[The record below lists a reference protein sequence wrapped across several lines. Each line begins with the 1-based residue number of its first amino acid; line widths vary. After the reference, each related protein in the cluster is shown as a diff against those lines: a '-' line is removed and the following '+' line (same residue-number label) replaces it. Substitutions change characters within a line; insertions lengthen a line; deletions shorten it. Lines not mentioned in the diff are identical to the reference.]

1 MSNTT
6 LFTGARIICP
16 KTGVDELADVL
27 VEGGVIKK
35 IGQNIAA
42 PTGATTH
49 QLGGLVLCPGLI
61 DGQVHLRE
69 PGGEAAE
76 TLETG
81 LAAAAAGGV
90 TRLVTMPNTTPA
102 TDSALVVRYLQMR
115 AEQLGGPRIHVTG
128 CLTENR
134 IGERLAD
141 LRGMADA
148 GAFGFTDDGDD
159 VQDWSI
165 FRAVMEEAKALGK
178 PVLVHAEEV
187 SLSNKAT
194 MHEGTVSAAL
204 GVSGSPPLAEDA
216 GVYRAI
222 ELARLTGAR
231 VHILHVSTAGGAAL
245 LREAKKSG
253 MQNISGETC
262 PQYFSLTHERVAQ
275 VGTLA
280 KMYPPLR
287 EQTDIDAVLEALKDG
302 TIEMITTDHAPHP
315 ADKKALPLED
325 APPGGMGME
334 TLLAVSL
341 THLYHA
347 GHFDLPKTL
356 DFLTA
361 GPARTLGLPGGSL
374 EEGAP
379 ADVCIFNPDETW
391 TVRGAEFASKSSNT
405 AFEGLKLRGKVKMTV
420 VGGEVVFGGASS

>member
-27 VEGGVIKK
+27 VEGGLIKK

-42 PTGATTH
+42 PTGTTTH

-231 VHILHVSTAGGAAL
+231 VHILHVSTAGGAANYAA
-245 LREAKKSG
+245 RGEKKWHAKHLGRDLSAV
-253 MQNISGETC
+253 
-262 PQYFSLTHERVAQ
+262 FFA
-275 VGTLA
+275 
-280 KMYPPLR
+280 
-287 EQTDIDAVLEALKDG
+287 DARARG
-302 TIEMITTDHAPHP
+302 AGGHP
-315 ADKKALPLED
+315 GKN
-325 APPGGMGME
+325 
-334 TLLAVSL
+334 VS
-341 THLYHA
+341 A
-347 GHFDLPKTL
+347 
-356 DFLTA
+356 A
-361 GPARTLGLPGGSL
+361 ART
-374 EEGAP
+374 
-379 ADVCIFNPDETW
+379 DRYRC
-391 TVRGAEFASKSSNT
+391 R
-405 AFEGLKLRGKVKMTV
+405 
-420 VGGEVVFGGASS
+420 FGGAERRHD